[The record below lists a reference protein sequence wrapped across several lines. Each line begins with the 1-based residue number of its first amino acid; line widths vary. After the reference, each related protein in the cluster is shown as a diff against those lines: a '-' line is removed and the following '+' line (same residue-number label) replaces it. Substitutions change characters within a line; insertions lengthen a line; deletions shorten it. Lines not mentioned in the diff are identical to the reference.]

1 MEMLKAANFTD
12 IITQDLG
19 EGDKM
24 EFDYNTPL
32 PFDPEAST
40 GNLPGGPV
48 HKQQQQQQQEEQQQE
63 RQRQEHT

>member
-12 IITQDLG
+12 IITQVTHFTLNTHVVFQDLE

-40 GNLPGGPV
+40 DRKSV
-48 HKQQQQQQQEEQQQE
+48 V
-63 RQRQEHT
+63 